1 MALLPGVSGSSSSG
15 VGISLPA
22 IRGGRSAPRKFGF
35 TPEAVVALDP
45 AGQRRSLPHVAAAP
59 ALTFGNVHGVYNEA
73 GPSPALAEE
82 TALGANRGRMVV
94 R

>member
-1 MALLPGVSGSSSSG
+1 M
-15 VGISLPA
+15 
-22 IRGGRSAPRKFGF
+22 
-35 TPEAVVALDP
+35 
-45 AGQRRSLPHVAAAP
+45 AAAP
-59 ALTFGNVHGVYNEA
+59 ALTLGNVHGVYNEA